1 MRKTFL
7 TKILTVCVCTA
18 MLLLTSCGK
27 EEVKV
32 TDENH
37 GYDSQNTQ
45 IQQNTKAVIVDGA
58 TVVEVAYE
66 DGTKMYFKLCQTMEA
81 KVVNYTY
88 YYDSANYNSG
98 YIYAGDVVIPETV
111 IYEDSTY
118 TVTGI
123 CDAFAD
129 CDLVTSVNIP
139 STVEE
144 ICGNAFTNCIAMTEV
159 VCMATVPPTFNCGGN
174 GNGNGGGCNGG
185 GNGNG
190 NGGGCNG
197 GGNGNG
203 NGGGCNGGGNGNG
216 NGGGCNGGGN
226 GNGGGC
232 NGGGCNGGGN
242 GNGGGC
248 NGGGTELFAG
258 CEALQNIFVPVESVD
273 AYKIAEGWSDYAD
286 IIIALRDRSE
296 VMPSPI
302 YEK

>member
-203 NGGGCNGGGNGNG
+203 NGGGCNGGG
-216 NGGGCNGGGN
+216 
-226 GNGGGC
+226 
-232 NGGGCNGGGN
+232 
-242 GNGGGC
+242 
-248 NGGGTELFAG
+248 TELFAG